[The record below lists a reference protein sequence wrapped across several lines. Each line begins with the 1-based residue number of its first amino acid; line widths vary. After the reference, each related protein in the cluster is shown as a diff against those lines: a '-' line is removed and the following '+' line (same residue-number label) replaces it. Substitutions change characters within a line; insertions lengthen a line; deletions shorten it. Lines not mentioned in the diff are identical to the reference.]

1 MRSVFVLIVA
11 ILAWQFAAVAQIE
24 TVTATE
30 AHNLQSQ
37 NGAIL
42 IDVRTP
48 GEWKRDGMPAGSI
61 GISIAETDFVSR
73 VRNIVGGDLD
83 RQVIL
88 ICQTGVRS
96 SHAARLL
103 EQNGFRNLSN
113 VQEGIRGSWRA
124 GPGWIK
130 KGLPMRPFSSE

>member
-48 GEWKRDGMPAGSI
+48 GEWNRGGMPAGSI
-61 GISIAETDFVSR
+61 GISIADTDFVSR
-73 VRNIVGGDLD
+73 VRNIVDDDLD

-103 EQNGFRNLSN
+103 EQNGFRDLSN
-113 VQEGIRGSWRA
+113 VAEGMRGSWRS

>member
-11 ILAWQFAAVAQIE
+11 IFAWQFVAAAQIQSIS
-24 TVTATE
+24 ATD
-30 AHNLQSQ
+30 AHDFQSQ

-61 GISIAETDFVSR
+61 GISIAEADFVSR
-73 VRNIVGGDLD
+73 VREIVDGDLD

-103 EQNGFRNLSN
+103 EQNGFRDLSN
-113 VQEGIRGSWRA
+113 VQEGIRGSWRS

-130 KGLPMRPFSSE
+130 KGLPMRRKPSE

>member
-1 MRSVFVLIVA
+1 MRSVLVLIVA
-11 ILAWQFAAVAQIE
+11 IFAWHFVAAAQIQ
-24 TVTATE
+24 TMTATE
-30 AHNLQSQ
+30 AHDVQSQ

-73 VRNIVGGDLD
+73 VREIVDGDLE

-96 SHAARLL
+96 LHAARLL
-103 EQNGFRNLSN
+103 EQNGFRDLSN
-113 VQEGIRGSWRA
+113 VQEGMRGSWRS

-130 KGLPMRPFSSE
+130 NGLPMRPKPSE